1 MLNESELGKEDH
13 PPDVKRKLIRLAYF
27 KRFPKLVKSNLTK
40 FLQLVDSTLTD
51 EAVCAALDMPVKAT
65 DTQDDTQVLAEK
77 TKGIKWD
84 VGIVQ
89 TGYEAS
95 YKRSDIII
103 DPILRNL
110 RNWATSSSPLQF
122 KAPYTKC
129 LRWGKTK
136 CIVASQLS
144 DPGRDGSFFFQSTR
158 KIGEITARKR
168 KQL

>member
-1 MLNESELGKEDH
+1 MPNESELGKEDH

-84 VGIVQ
+84 KPPQLGNILVSLAIQGAV
-89 TGYEAS
+89 YEV
-95 YKRSDIII
+95 
-103 DPILRNL
+103 
-110 RNWATSSSPLQF
+110 F
-122 KAPYTKC
+122 EM
-129 LRWGKTK
+129 
-136 CIVASQLS
+136 
-144 DPGRDGSFFFQSTR
+144 
-158 KIGEITARKR
+158 GEN
-168 KQL
+168 